1 MDSTTRI
8 FILSWSYH
16 LVLLVQKRPSCRF
29 GLRISYPLFKSSVNQ
44 IQELSLNWFWL
55 SPLCV
60 SYSLRIRWWL
70 LISEWF
76 CFFLLAQLPVAISL
90 VCTNVRA
97 SEKKVKKKS
106 WVASASQR
114 EGETCVCQKKK
125 RRRRFPDRNA
135 SVLLIYLYQGWK
147 PSRPSSSSSSLLC
160 SNIDFHPLVPP
171 SSSR

>member
-8 FILSWSYH
+8 FILSRSYH

-106 WVASASQR
+106 WVASASRR

-125 RRRRFPDRNA
+125 EEEDSLTETRRFYW
-135 SVLLIYLYQGWK
+135 SIYIKVESLHAR
-147 PSRPSSSSSSLLC
+147 RPRHRHC
-160 SNIDFHPLVPP
+160 FA
-171 SSSR
+171 RT